1 MTRHSQQFQSKILF
15 FKDIRAFIDH
25 FCEAVKLSGADR
37 HKLTLV
43 VEELFTNTV
52 RHGHGGD
59 SDAPVDI
66 SLDVVGEKIR
76 LTYQDTA
83 PPYNSLAAAMRTDV
97 ESTINER
104 RIGGLGMAL
113 TFALAETAQY
123 TYVENKNRLV
133 ITLPQTTGQGG

>member
-1 MTRHSQQFQSKILF
+1 MTRQSCNFQSKMLF
-15 FKDIRAFIDH
+15 FKDIRDFIDK
-25 FCEAVKLSGADR
+25 FCEAHELSGADR

-43 VEELFTNTV
+43 VEELFSNTV

-66 SLDVVGEKIR
+66 SLDVVARMIR
-76 LTYQDTA
+76 LEYQDSA
-83 PPYNSLAAAMRTDV
+83 PPYNSLAAAMRTDI

-123 TYVENKNRLV
+123 SYQENKNRLV
-133 ITLPQTTGQGG
+133 ITLPKSVG

>member
-1 MTRHSQQFQSKILF
+1 MTRQSCNFQSKMLF
-15 FKDIRAFIDH
+15 FKDIRDFIDK
-25 FCEAVKLSGADR
+25 FCEVHELSGADR

-43 VEELFTNTV
+43 VEELFSNTV

-66 SLDVVGEKIR
+66 SLDVVARMIR
-76 LTYQDTA
+76 LEYQDSA
-83 PPYNSLAAAMRTDV
+83 PPYNSLAAAMRTDT

-123 TYVENKNRLV
+123 SYQENRNRLV
-133 ITLPQTTGQGG
+133 ITLPKSVG